1 MNALESELSHDQNI
15 KTVLVENA
23 WAAIKFALPGSAE
36 VFQHEPEIEAIREE
50 TVQTY
55 FADPFLRMDVPVVAK
70 YDDVAFTF
78 LLEHEH
84 DPAKF
89 SIHRLSR
96 YVSHL
101 EEQYERDVIPIVY
114 FPNASYNNKSL
125 KRVTRSTF
133 LGKRYHYFTYEAVLL
148 KGMPAEKYLNSDNIF
163 ARLMLPFM
171 KYSRQALMEI
181 LDSGIK
187 GVLELVEPTK
197 GLRRAKYL
205 DFLLH
210 YFNLN
215 EEEWK
220 TYTAFKQAQNEEQE
234 VNMVGTMLKSQGLL
248 EGKNLGIIEG
258 KNLGIIE
265 GKNLGIIEEGRNI
278 LLRLLP
284 KKLGPMPAEIEI
296 SIRALTDVD
305 LINSILDRVLEIR
318 NWHEIKQLMN

>member
-1 MNALESELSHDQNI
+1 MAAQGPEPSHDQNL

-23 WAAIKFALPGSAE
+23 WAAIKFALPKSAT
-36 VFQHEPEIEAIREE
+36 VFQQEPEIEAIREE

-55 FADPFLRMDVPVVAK
+55 FADPYLRMDVPIIAK
-70 YDDVAFTF
+70 YADVAFTF

-89 SIHRLSR
+89 SIHRLAR

-114 FPNASYNNKSL
+114 FPNASYNNKKL

-133 LGKRYHYFTYEAVLL
+133 LGKRYHYFTYETVLL
-148 KGMPAEKYLNSDNIF
+148 KSMPAEKYLKSDNIF

-171 KYSRQALMEI
+171 RYSRQALI
-181 LDSGIK
+181 QVLDSGIK
-187 GVLELVEPTK
+187 GILELVDPAK
-197 GLRRAKYL
+197 GLRREKYL
-205 DFLLH
+205 DFLFH

-220 TYTAFKQAQNEEQE
+220 AYTAYKQAQNEEQE
-234 VNMVGTMLKSQGLL
+234 VNMVSTILKSQGLL
-248 EGKNLGIIEG
+248 EGKKQGLIEG
-258 KNLGIIE
+258 KNLGLIE
-265 GKNLGIIEEGRNI
+265 GKIEEGRDV

-284 KKLGPMPAEIEI
+284 KKLGPMPAEIET
-296 SIRALTDVD
+296 SIRTLTDVG
-305 LINSILDRVLEIR
+305 LINSIVDRVMDLR
-318 NWHEIKQLMN
+318 DWHEIKQLLN